1 MEIYKILNNIKKKLK
16 INIIAKDPLKKQII
30 VPMSTNNF
38 ERVMIKSNTHI
49 ENIDKLLKGVKSDI
63 SANYIHSDSKKIII
77 MTNKI
82 TITSDL
88 NVRSTV

>member
-1 MEIYKILNNIKKKLK
+1 
-16 INIIAKDPLKKQII
+16 
-30 VPMSTNNF
+30 
-38 ERVMIKSNTHI
+38 MIKSNTHI

-63 SANYIHSDSKKIII
+63 SANYIHSESKKII

-88 NVRSTV
+88 NVRSTVWSTYIALARCQS